1 MMGAS
6 FDDLRHIHFSEAD
19 MHADG
24 ASHKEVVMATGD
36 SAVSA
41 VSLTFIL
48 EILGQATLIT
58 FGI

>member
-1 MMGAS
+1 MIGAS
-6 FDDLRHIHFSEAD
+6 FDYFRHIHFSEAD

-36 SAVSA
+36 STVST

-48 EILGQATLIT
+48 QILGQTTLIT